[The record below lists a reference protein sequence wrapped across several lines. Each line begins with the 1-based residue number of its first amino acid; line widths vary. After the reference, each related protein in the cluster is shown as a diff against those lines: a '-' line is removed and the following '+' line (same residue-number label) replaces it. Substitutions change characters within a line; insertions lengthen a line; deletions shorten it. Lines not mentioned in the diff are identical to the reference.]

1 MSTEASLKELGWGF
15 IDEVYTMYKNGPE
28 AYEIMKKNRKKNA
41 EITQIKIG
49 IKNNE
54 DWYNTIKRQAYDN
67 HISIDSCIQL
77 NAEYVYSENHKND
90 PPSLPEKK
98 LKKKLQVSP
107 EKVKAFKMAIHKDKK
122 WLKAIEQKSKE
133 KHISLDS
140 CINLDALWMA
150 EQEAIDMQKKEFD
163 AKVNDFKIAIKKDK
177 KWLNDIAKKAKEK
190 NISLDSCITL
200 DAKWM
205 AEQEM
210 KDK

>member
-1 MSTEASLKELGWGF
+1 
-15 IDEVYTMYKNGPE
+15 
-28 AYEIMKKNRKKNA
+28 
-41 EITQIKIG
+41 
-49 IKNNE
+49 
-54 DWYNTIKRQAYDN
+54 
-67 HISIDSCIQL
+67 
-77 NAEYVYSENHKND
+77 
-90 PPSLPEKK
+90 
-98 LKKKLQVSP
+98 
-107 EKVKAFKMAIHKDKK
+107 MAIHKDKK